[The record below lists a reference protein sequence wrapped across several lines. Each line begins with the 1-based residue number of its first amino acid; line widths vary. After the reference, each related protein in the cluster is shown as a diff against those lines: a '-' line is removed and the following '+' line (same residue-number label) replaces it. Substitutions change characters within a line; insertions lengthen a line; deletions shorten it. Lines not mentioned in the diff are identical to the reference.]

1 MSNAPI
7 SVHLD
12 DQIVR
17 VPPGTT
23 VLDAARAAGIR
34 IPTVCYHDH
43 LTANAVCRLCVVEW
57 VGSRTLVPAC
67 VAKVQP
73 NARIY
78 TNSERVRTARRVILE
93 MLASAVDLSE
103 APELQA
109 LLAEYGAHPRRFGP
123 DAVRREHGAVKV
135 DNPFYVRDYDKC
147 ILCWR
152 CVQVC
157 AEDVQYTFALGFNG
171 RGFDTSI
178 ATFFDRPMP
187 ETTCVFCG
195 NCVGACPT
203 GALKGKREYEAAPV
217 GTPPTHGASNV
228 VPAVVRSAPG
238 R

>member
-1 MSNAPI
+1 MSTALV
-7 SVHLD
+7 SVFID
-12 DQIVR
+12 DQSVM

-23 VLDAARAAGIR
+23 VLNAARAAGIA

-43 LTANAVCRLCVVEW
+43 LTANAVCRICVVEW
-57 VGSRTLVPAC
+57 MGSRTLVPAC

-109 LLAEYGAHPRRFGP
+109 LLAEYGADPHRFGP

-157 AEDVQYTFALGFNG
+157 AEDVQFTFALGFNG

-178 ATFFDRPMP
+178 ATFFDHPMP

-195 NCVGACPT
+195 NCVGVCPT
-203 GALKGKREYEAAPV
+203 GALKGKREYRAAQA
-217 GTPPTHGASNV
+217 GSPPT
-228 VPAVVRSAPG
+228 R
-238 R
+238 

>member
-1 MSNAPI
+1 MSTPI
-7 SVHLD
+7 PVSID
-12 DQIVR
+12 DR
-17 VPPGTT
+17 VVMASPGAT
-23 VLDAARAAGIR
+23 VLEVARSAGIP

-43 LTANAVCRLCVVEW
+43 LTANAVCRVCVVEW
-57 VGSRTLVPAC
+57 MGSRTLVPAC

-73 NARIY
+73 NARIL

-103 APELQA
+103 APELQT
-109 LLAEYGAHPRRFGP
+109 LLAEYGANPDRFGS
-123 DAVRREHGAVKV
+123 DTARREHGPVKV

-157 AEDVQYTFALGFNG
+157 AEDVQFTYALGFNG
-171 RGFDTSI
+171 RGFETSI

-195 NCVGACPT
+195 NCVGVCPT
-203 GALKGKREYEAAPV
+203 GALKGKREYLAAL
-217 GTPPTHGASNV
+217 GA
-228 VPAVVRSAPG
+228 PAGPR
-238 R
+238 

>member
-1 MSNAPI
+1 MSDTPI
-7 SVHLD
+7 PVHID
-12 DQIVR
+12 DR
-17 VPPGTT
+17 VVMATPGIT
-23 VLDAARAAGIR
+23 VLAAAHAAGIA
-34 IPTVCYHDH
+34 IPTICYHDH
-43 LTANAVCRLCVVEW
+43 LTANAVCRICVVEW
-57 VGSRTLVPAC
+57 MGSRTLVPAC

-103 APELQA
+103 APELQV
-109 LLAEYGAHPRRFGP
+109 LLTEYGADPHRFGP
-123 DAVRREHGAVKV
+123 DVVRREHGAVKV

-157 AEDVQYTFALGFNG
+157 AEDVQFTFALGFNG

-195 NCVGACPT
+195 NCVGVCPT
-203 GALKGKREYEAAPV
+203 GALKGKREYMAAQT
-217 GTPPTHGASNV
+217 GSPPT
-228 VPAVVRSAPG
+228 R
-238 R
+238 

>member
-1 MSNAPI
+1 MSSALL
-7 SVHLD
+7 SVSID
-12 DQIVR
+12 NRPVM

-23 VLDAARAAGIR
+23 VLNAARAAGIA

-43 LTANAVCRLCVVEW
+43 LTANAVCRICVVEW
-57 VGSRTLVPAC
+57 MGSRTLVPAC

-109 LLAEYGAHPRRFGP
+109 LLAEYGADPHRFGP

-157 AEDVQYTFALGFNG
+157 AEDVQFTFALGFNG

-178 ATFFDRPMP
+178 ATFFDHPMP

-195 NCVGACPT
+195 NCVGVCPT
-203 GALKGKREYEAAPV
+203 GALKGKREYRAAQA
-217 GTPPTHGASNV
+217 GSPPT
-228 VPAVVRSAPG
+228 R
-238 R
+238 